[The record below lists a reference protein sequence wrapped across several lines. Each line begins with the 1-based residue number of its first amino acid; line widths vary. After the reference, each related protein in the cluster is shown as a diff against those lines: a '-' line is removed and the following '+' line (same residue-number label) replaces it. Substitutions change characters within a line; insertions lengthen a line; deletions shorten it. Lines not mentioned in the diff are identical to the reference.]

1 LACQLCET
9 RKARRACP
17 GVRGDICSI
26 CCGTEREESVDCPL
40 DCEYLREARLH
51 EKPPEVDPD
60 KFPNREIE
68 VSESF
73 LHQKEDLLLFL
84 SQTLFR
90 AAMETAGA
98 NDNDV
103 RDCLDALIRTYKTLE
118 SGIYYDTRP
127 SNMIAGV
134 IYQRL
139 QAALDQYRQEM
150 ARQLGMQTIRDVDT
164 LGIYVF
170 LQRLEIQHNNGRRR
184 SKAFLD
190 FLGSYFAGPLEQPA

>member
-26 CCGTEREESVDCPL
+26 CCGTEREETVDCPL

-68 VSESF
+68 VSEDF
-73 LHQKEDLLLFL
+73 LRKKEDLLLFL

-98 NDNDV
+98 NDNDAK
-103 RDCLDALIRTYKTLE
+103 DCLDALIRTYKTLE

-139 QAALDQYRQEM
+139 QAALEQYRQEL
-150 ARQLGMQTIRDVDT
+150 ARQLGMQTIRDTDM
-164 LGIYVF
+164 LGICVF

-190 FLGSYFAGPLEQPA
+190 FLGSYFASPPEQPA